1 MEGVQP
7 EEEEG
12 DGDGPGGV
20 AGGERE
26 FVNAVGHEHVT
37 LVDLKKKVEA
47 RGWHFLSHNWKGDA
61 GPGEEFFT
69 FLLPMTPRNHFL
81 SVVKNLYFSAKFG
94 HIGKS

>member
-1 MEGVQP
+1 MTLNKDNNRFKWLKSLILKLQKDFKLKLKPRNGRDDAPDENGEAQDRVEGVQP

-37 LVDLKKKVEA
+37 LVDLKKKVSQ
-47 RGWHFLSHNWKGDA
+47 GVGIF
-61 GPGEEFFT
+61 
-69 FLLPMTPRNHFL
+69 
-81 SVVKNLYFSAKFG
+81 
-94 HIGKS
+94 